1 MKKRRWTSA
10 VLVLLAIAAAAAGGV
25 AYYQNRPL
33 TVPVARIEENVP
45 VKVFGLG
52 TVEARIVSRLGF
64 KVAGTLAE
72 LRADHGDQVRS
83 GDLLAR
89 VDSREQEARVAKAR
103 AQLMSAE
110 AAVQVAEA
118 AGRKA
123 ATLAAQRTQTNQR
136 RQALVARQAIS
147 IEAAE
152 EAEMNEAAAKADL
165 AVAQS
170 EIASAKARYDDARAQ
185 HEFEK
190 VIFNQHELRAPFNG
204 TIASRAKELG
214 AVIGTGETLFTLV
227 DPNTVWVLAYIDEA
241 RAGSILVG
249 QPAEIRLRS
258 LPQYSF
264 KGRVARIGV
273 ESDRVN
279 EERRVYVSCEDCP
292 EAFFLGEQAEVF
304 ITTATLPRALL
315 VPESAISELEG
326 GSGTVWIVQDGRL
339 HQRRVKLG
347 RRTLDSRI
355 EVTEALPADTR
366 VAVAVNSQYREGRA
380 AQAAETGR

>member
-1 MKKRRWTSA
+1 MKKPRWTT
-10 VLVLLAIAAAAAGGV
+10 LLAPLALAAAIAGGV
-25 AYYQNRPL
+25 FIYQNRPL
-33 TVPVARIEENVP
+33 TVPVARVEENVP
-45 VKVFGLG
+45 IKVFGLG
-52 TVEARIVSRLGF
+52 TVEARVISRLGF

-72 LRADHGDQVRS
+72 LRADHGDHVRS

-89 VDSREQEARVAKAR
+89 IDSREQDARVAKAR
-103 AQLMSAE
+103 AQLLSAE

-170 EIASAKARYDDARAQ
+170 EIAAAKARFDDARAQ
-185 HEFEK
+185 HEFER
-190 VIFNQHELRAPFNG
+190 VILGQHDLRAPFDG
-204 TIASRAKELG
+204 FIASRAKELG
-214 AVIGTGETLFTLV
+214 AVVSAGETLFTLV
-227 DPNTVWVLAYIDEA
+227 DPATVWMLAYIDEV
-241 RAGSILVG
+241 RAGSIQVG

-258 LPQYSF
+258 LPQDSF
-264 KGRVARIGV
+264 KGRVTRIGV

-279 EERRVYVSCEDCP
+279 EERRVYVACDDCP
-292 EAFFLGEQAEVF
+292 EAFFLGEQAEVY
-304 ITTATLPRALL
+304 ITTSIASRALL
-315 VPESAISELEG
+315 VPESAIAQSDG
-326 GSGTVWIVQDGRL
+326 ASGVVWTVEDGRL
-339 HQRRVKLG
+339 RQRRVTLG

-355 EVTEALPADTR
+355 EVSGDIPAGAR
-366 VAVAVNSQYREGRA
+366 VAAATSAQYHEGRA
-380 AQAAETGR
+380 ARVAEAGR